1 MTWCT
6 IFTRPDTGGIPYLV
20 AKSQAPAPAGKVQ
33 TCRNFGLASL
43 ISENPWRAIT
53 KPFLYTLGKKPLKS
67 FSKMRTRKTEH
78 PEVRQSPDGKPVTTS
93 LDPPA
98 AAQQQT

>member
-1 MTWCT
+1 M
-6 IFTRPDTGGIPYLV
+6 
-20 AKSQAPAPAGKVQ
+20 
-33 TCRNFGLASL
+33 
-43 ISENPWRAIT
+43 
-53 KPFLYTLGKKPLKS
+53 
-67 FSKMRTRKTEH
+67 TEH